1 MTWWEWHTEKQYLHD
16 LIASDRRYPTVN
28 AYGPLFGSPEYS
40 TDLMPM
46 LDPKT
51 HQVTTFK
58 MPVRDP
64 NMPATL
70 GPGQASSRWRLRPT
84 GATSRSGTP
93 GPTTTTA
100 CSTSR
105 GESGSRPPCAAWTT
119 RTFARRAPTILPPR
133 CSRST
138 ARRVR
143 STRLDPKT
151 MQYTFI
157 DTCFGTHHPQFG
169 YDANDTLWLSG
180 TGQVAGW
187 VNTKMF
193 DATGDAAQSQG
204 LVPVHPRYQRQWE
217 ARRDT
222 SSRTSR
228 PSRPR
233 TNGLPRFG
241 ALLP

>member
-1 MTWWEWHTEKQYLHD
+1 M
-16 LIASDRRYPTVN
+16 
-28 AYGPLFGSPEYS
+28 
-40 TDLMPM
+40 
-46 LDPKT
+46 
-51 HQVTTFK
+51 TTFK

-64 NMPATL
+64 NMPAAAGPDTL
-70 GPGQASSRWRLRPT
+70 PTSSRWHLRPT

-119 RTFARRAPTILPPR
+119 RTFAEGLRPSFRIR
-133 CSRST
+133 CS
-138 ARRVR
+138 ARPLVA
-143 STRLDPKT
+143 SGGEAPPKT
-151 MQYTFI
+151 MRYTFV

-204 LVPVHPRYQRQWE
+204 WSRSSSIPT
-217 ARRDT
+217 AMGSATST
-222 SSRTSR
+222 SSQTSQ
-228 PSRPR
+228 STRPR
-233 TNGLPRFG
+233 TSGLPQVQG
-241 ALLP
+241 PMP